1 MALKSQQI
9 SLNNMKKKIII
20 PLVIS
25 LLIAL
30 PLIYY
35 WPAMVI
41 LTEGSSRY
49 TEQDSRRYEMLTDEI
64 IKNCPRISS
73 LYDFGYAT
81 VDGPALE
88 VSNITFQNTNNATS
102 IRSYLASLGFTLSYT
117 DTTGEYWKS
126 TDSDKTIHIGIIND
140 PKTVIVDAI
149 RK

>member
-1 MALKSQQI
+1 MFYNTKRRI
-9 SLNNMKKKIII
+9 SIL
-20 PLVIS
+20 LSIS
-25 LLIAL
+25 ILIVL

-49 TEQDSRRYEMLTDEI
+49 TEKDARRYEMLTDDI
-64 IKNCPRISS
+64 IKNSPRISS
-73 LYDFGYAT
+73 VYDFGYAT

-88 VSNITFQNTNNATS
+88 VSNITFQNTNDATN
-102 IRSYLASLGFTLSYT
+102 IRSYLASLGFTPSYT

-140 PKTVIVDAI
+140 PKTVIVDVI

>member
-1 MALKSQQI
+1 MRMFY
-9 SLNNMKKKIII
+9 NMKRR
-20 PLVIS
+20 IS
-25 LLIAL
+25 ILLSISILIAS

-49 TEQDSRRYEMLTDEI
+49 TEQDTRRYEMLTDDI
-64 IKNCPRISS
+64 IKNSPRISS
-73 LYDFGYAT
+73 LYDFGYTT

-88 VSNITFQNTNNATS
+88 VSNITFQNTDDATN
-102 IRSYLASLGFTLSYT
+102 IRDYLASLGFTLSYK

-140 PKTVIVDAI
+140 PKTVIVDVI

>member
-1 MALKSQQI
+1 MRMFY
-9 SLNNMKKKIII
+9 NMKRR
-20 PLVIS
+20 IS
-25 LLIAL
+25 ILLSISILIAL
-30 PLIYY
+30 PLLYY

-49 TEQDSRRYEMLTDEI
+49 TEQDARRYEMLTDDI
-64 IKNCPRISS
+64 IKNSPRISS
-73 LYDFGYAT
+73 VYDFGYAT

-88 VSNITFQNTNNATS
+88 VSNITFQNTNDATN
-102 IRSYLASLGFTLSYT
+102 IRSYLASLGFTPSYT

-140 PKTVIVDAI
+140 PKAVIVDVI

>member
-1 MALKSQQI
+1 MKRRI
-9 SLNNMKKKIII
+9 SIL
-20 PLVIS
+20 LSIS
-25 LLIAL
+25 ILIAL

-49 TEQDSRRYEMLTDEI
+49 TEQDTRRYEMLTDDI

-73 LYDFGYAT
+73 IYDFGYVT

-88 VSNITFQNTNNATS
+88 VSNITFQNTNDATS

-140 PKTVIVDAI
+140 PNTVIVDVI